1 MKGPNVVARDAHVPQ
16 NRPTV
21 STLTQKKDSKTK
33 DRNADNQK
41 LYRTPVLATGNSSP
55 HQLVVPLTLRQW
67 KGTAIVDT
75 GSSFTLLSEKLWK
88 NVKNPEEELNVW
100 KEGPLYLADGEAK
113 QPLGWTEME
122 FQLHS
127 RHWVLP
133 TVVFSDK
140 MLAFSV
146 VLGLDFLFLSGLQID
161 VSTNTYWFKPYEKD
175 RFTFNDDIPKLHD
188 WGPERQVALITTI
201 APIPLSPN
209 SSEEVILQAVRNA
222 QLEENEKLTFMEQL
236 QQNLDVCTTKLGR
249 TKLLNHNICL
259 THEMPVKQKP
269 YRVSPTKQKIMK
281 ELIDE
286 MLTTGVI
293 EPSSSA
299 WASPI
304 VLIPK
309 KSGGLR
315 FCVDYRK
322 LNAVTYS
329 DAYPLPTIQEI
340 LESLAGTAIFTT
352 LDLNSGYWQVEMD
365 PESQDKTAFVC
376 SYGLF
381 HFKVIPFGLKNAP
394 ATFQRLMETVLGDLR
409 GKICFVYLDDII
421 VFSHS
426 KEQHFNDLQVVLD
439 TLRNAGLTVNM
450 KKSNFFQETLKFLGH
465 VVSSEGIQVNS
476 EKTEAIKNFPVPS
489 NLKSFQRFLGMAG
502 WYHRFVADFSQIA
515 EPLTALKRKGARF
528 KWTSECQTAFDTLKD
543 HLVKPPILGHPN
555 FDLPFV
561 VYTDAS
567 DIGLGAVLVQQRGL
581 GSEEVLAFASRTL
594 NKAERN
600 YSTTEQECL
609 AVISEFLHLGHV
621 CIIVSSPRGAG

>member
-1 MKGPNVVARDAHVPQ
+1 
-16 NRPTV
+16 
-21 STLTQKKDSKTK
+21 
-33 DRNADNQK
+33 
-41 LYRTPVLATGNSSP
+41 
-55 HQLVVPLTLRQW
+55 
-67 KGTAIVDT
+67 
-75 GSSFTLLSEKLWK
+75 
-88 NVKNPEEELNVW
+88 
-100 KEGPLYLADGEAK
+100 
-113 QPLGWTEME
+113 
-122 FQLHS
+122 
-127 RHWVLP
+127 
-133 TVVFSDK
+133 
-140 MLAFSV
+140 
-146 VLGLDFLFLSGLQID
+146 
-161 VSTNTYWFKPYEKD
+161 
-175 RFTFNDDIPKLHD
+175 
-188 WGPERQVALITTI
+188 
-201 APIPLSPN
+201 
-209 SSEEVILQAVRNA
+209 
-222 QLEENEKLTFMEQL
+222 
-236 QQNLDVCTTKLGR
+236 
-249 TKLLNHNICL
+249 
-259 THEMPVKQKP
+259 
-269 YRVSPTKQKIMK
+269 
-281 ELIDE
+281 

-421 VFSHS
+421 VFSPS